1 MNLKP
6 TELLWDHKNFDYDT
20 TQYHFRE
27 WALSIVQEIEPSI
40 SELETLHVNVE
51 PEKPEKIKTHFHGA
65 SLRREFMEMVDS
77 FMERYIPER
86 ITNKRY
92 MVQRYPT
99 LRIVEP
105 NQAKRSRRLVFHQ
118 GIWVG
123 NGKGVR
129 TVWMPLT
136 RCYESNSIQFLSL
149 EKSREMNKKNIVNS

>member
-1 MNLKP
+1 MNLKT
-6 TELLWDHKNFDYDT
+6 TELLWDHKNFNYDT
-20 TQYHFRE
+20 TQYRFKE
-27 WALSIVQEIEPSI
+27 WALSTVQEIEPSI

-51 PEKPEKIKTHFHGA
+51 PEKLEQIKTHFHEA

-105 NQAKRSRRLVFHQ
+105 NQAKRSWRLVFHQ

-123 NGKGVR
+123 NGRGVR

-136 RCYESNSIQFLSL
+136 RCYESNSIQFYL
-149 EKSREMNKKNIVNS
+149 